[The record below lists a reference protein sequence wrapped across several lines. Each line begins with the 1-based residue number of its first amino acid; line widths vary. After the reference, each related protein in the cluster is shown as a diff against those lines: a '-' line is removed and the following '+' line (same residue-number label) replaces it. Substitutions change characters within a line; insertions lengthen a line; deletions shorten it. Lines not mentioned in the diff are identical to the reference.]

1 VSTSV
6 DRAYAYAVYVARV
19 LLNFY
24 GADVPGR
31 GFGMVRLILG
41 ALCVTVVLWVWST
54 VFYVVLPVPYYT
66 MSQTDDDIAAGQA
79 LLEHFP
85 ETGTYILPGRFSGD
99 DVRSAM
105 RGNGPVATIYFNR
118 DGAPEAS
125 TAKILIGSV
134 NSFMIGLLIGFA
146 MLLLNRHTTNYW
158 SHVAI
163 GSMFGIAYTAYPRF
177 ADIIWSDFPPG
188 YQLMMIFSDG
198 FSWILMVMV
207 MAWFT
212 RPRPISE

>member
-1 VSTSV
+1 MS
-6 DRAYAYAVYVARV
+6 RM
-19 LLNFY
+19 F
-24 GADVPGR
+24 
-31 GFGMVRLILG
+31 LG
-41 ALCVTVVLWVWST
+41 ALCVAAVLWVWST
-54 VFYVVLPVPYYT
+54 LFYVVLPLPYYT
-66 MSQTDDDIAAGQA
+66 MSQTADDIAAGEA
-79 LLEHFP
+79 LREHFP

-99 DVRSAM
+99 DVRQRM
-105 RGNGPVATIYFNR
+105 RKEGPVATIYFTR

-125 TAKILIGSV
+125 PVKILIGTFNSV
-134 NSFMIGLLIGFA
+134 VIGLLIGAA

-198 FSWILMVMV
+198 FSWILAVMV

-212 RPRPISE
+212 RPKVVPGTQI